1 MCKTSEGRNVCFYG
15 SRACINCE
23 GLKKKKSPAA
33 TVLRKAAGDPSI
45 SSSSTSRCK
54 GHIHP
59 QTTISLYFTDFMI
72 FSCKAKGG
80 KGEGEEREAVLWVA
94 KRWHTMYG
102 GERAVMSVAAAVV
115 SVFNLEPGERLC
127 FLCWDSSASRIQ
139 EEEGGSRSK
148 VDERVSCLCSCCSTS
163 YPVAAFCTKMRPR
176 IYSCDILSKSPPSHF
191 VCRTCGVTVQSEN
204 AARNNG
210 YSDDLCFLTS
220 PRENKCPN

>member
-1 MCKTSEGRNVCFYG
+1 MRVW
-15 SRACINCE
+15 
-23 GLKKKKSPAA
+23 KKKEPCSNSPPQSCRRSVDFLKFHF
-33 TVLRKAAGDPSI
+33 TLQGTYPSPDN
-45 SSSSTSRCK
+45 
-54 GHIHP
+54 H
-59 QTTISLYFTDFMI
+59 FTLFHWFYDLFLQ
-72 FSCKAKGG
+72 SKGG
-80 KGEGEEREAVLWVA
+80 KKGEGEEREAVLWVA

-191 VCRTCGVTVQSEN
+191 VCRTCGVMVQSEN

>member
-1 MCKTSEGRNVCFYG
+1 MRDIRREKCVFLRLKSLHKLWGFEKK
-15 SRACINCE
+15 RALQQQSSAKLQEIRRFPQVP
-23 GLKKKKSPAA
+23 LHVA
-33 TVLRKAAGDPSI
+33 RDISI
-45 SSSSTSRCK
+45 PRQPF
-54 GHIHP
+54 HF
-59 QTTISLYFTDFMI
+59 ISLILWSFP
-72 FSCKAKGG
+72 AKQRGE